1 MRIIALYRIPFI
13 PEPQYKT
20 QSKCPLVPRIRQ
32 YEYAHSVTALGNEM
46 GALGVVRRLGGPA
59 KRTPGKPTLI
69 PANYSSESYKPRG
82 ALTGTYF
89 RPSQVQ
95 E

>member
-1 MRIIALYRIPFI
+1 MEIIALYRIPFI
-13 PEPQYKT
+13 PDPQYKI
-20 QSKCPLVPRIRQ
+20 QSKCLLVPRIRQ
-32 YEYAHSVTALGNEM
+32 YEYGHSVTALGNEM
-46 GALGVVRRLGGPA
+46 RALGVVRRLGGPA
-59 KRTPGKPTLI
+59 KPAPARPNLI

-95 E
+95 G